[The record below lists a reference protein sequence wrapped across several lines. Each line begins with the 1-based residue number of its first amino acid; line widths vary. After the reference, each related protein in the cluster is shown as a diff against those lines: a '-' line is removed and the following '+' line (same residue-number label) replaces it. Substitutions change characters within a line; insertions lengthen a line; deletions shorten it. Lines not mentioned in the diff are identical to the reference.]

1 MKMVIKTTLIK
12 KLLGFDG
19 YCLYPFIFMHTPS
32 DKALYEHEMVHYREQ
47 KKMFVI
53 GWLFAYQFSKKFRL
67 GCELRAYA
75 AQIRHSSN
83 PEEYTWAAKHMVNLY
98 NFDLT
103 VLEAHALL
111 TEELNKKV

>member
-1 MKMVIKTTLIK
+1 
-12 KLLGFDG
+12 
-19 YCLYPFIFMHTPS
+19 MHTPS
-32 DKALYEHEMVHYREQ
+32 DKDLYEHEMVHYREQ